1 MKHPP
6 HLPTGPHCLLSH
18 LTVPGVGGGVGIEG
32 KCHLQRVT
40 GALVMKRIE
49 TGSGEGGETE
59 GMASQVCKSTG
70 QSWVKKR
77 KKKS

>member
-1 MKHPP
+1 M
-6 HLPTGPHCLLSH
+6 
-18 LTVPGVGGGVGIEG
+18 GIEG

-70 QSWVKKR
+70 QSWVNKR